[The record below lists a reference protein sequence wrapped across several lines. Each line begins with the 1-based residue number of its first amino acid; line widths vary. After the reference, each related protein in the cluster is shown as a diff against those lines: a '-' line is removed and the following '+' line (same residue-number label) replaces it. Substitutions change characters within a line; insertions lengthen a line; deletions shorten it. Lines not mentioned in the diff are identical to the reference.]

1 MFKIFPATSYDFL
14 VIPVIFLLQ
23 DKVVRPRNTKVIH
36 RISTTA
42 DKALNATQKQ
52 VSIVLDDAAKQTTP
66 APPPASSTRQSH
78 TMKHSVSSPMLMG
91 AWSGRRLENA
101 VAPQLL
107 EDLTPA
113 PSEYCKKCTACLS
126 DTFTLYMCVFMCR
139 SDHLVRC
146 SGRPQTAS
154 RPRLQTRVSGR
165 AESLTTEPLVSVI
178 DAVSRNCE

>member
-1 MFKIFPATSYDFL
+1 MFGFTGVY
-14 VIPVIFLLQ
+14 LLQ

-66 APPPASSTRQSH
+66 APPPASSARQSH
-78 TMKHSVSSPMLMG
+78 TMKHSVSSPVLMG

-113 PSEYCKKCTACLS
+113 PSEYCKKCTACFS
-126 DTFTLYMCVFMCR
+126 DTFT
-139 SDHLVRC
+139 
-146 SGRPQTAS
+146 
-154 RPRLQTRVSGR
+154 
-165 AESLTTEPLVSVI
+165 
-178 DAVSRNCE
+178 